1 MVQGCILAGPEAHDK
16 VHIETKSSVLVVM
29 HALRV
34 LGQNLYFFCR
44 GFHFFHGCTATSGL
58 PNCTRPCSKHR
69 VPTTLCLIVAS
80 NIGMSVQSSLL
91 GTSLH
96 TASLSR
102 SAKRCA
108 RQRTCCFKASD
119 TGIQSQQTG
128 ANDQLPV
135 ESTRYEP

>member
-1 MVQGCILAGPEAHDK
+1 MHSHEWA
-16 VHIETKSSVLVVM
+16 SVLYSTLQQ
-29 HALRV
+29 ASSANYTV
-34 LGQNLYFFCR
+34 LDR
-44 GFHFFHGCTATSGL
+44 
-58 PNCTRPCSKHR
+58 CSKQY
-69 VPTTLCLIVAS
+69 
-80 NIGMSVQSSLL
+80 IGMSVQSSLL

-108 RQRTCCFKASD
+108 KQRTCCFKASD

-128 ANDQLPV
+128 AHDQLPV